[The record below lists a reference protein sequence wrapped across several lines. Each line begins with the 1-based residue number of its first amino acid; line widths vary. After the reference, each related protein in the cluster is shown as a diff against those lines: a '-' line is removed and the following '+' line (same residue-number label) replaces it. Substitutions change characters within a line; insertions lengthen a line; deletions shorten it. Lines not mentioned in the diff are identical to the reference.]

1 MDKNRFKSLM
11 QEYKEIPRSD
21 VTEDLK
27 KYYDKQKQNEKV
39 SMTKHYNKKLV
50 WSSLVLSIMIITV
63 LSITLSLYFT
73 EDKDNDNGINGPDKN
88 EIHYYMSDSLE
99 YETIDSIEIFNAE
112 NQCEIKYITTDLIE
126 SAFKTIKIKEDGRI
140 LGLGIEMT
148 VWSETID
155 NVKMYCYIGN
165 DRIQNYA
172 FSELVNEVAY
182 NGQTVKYKIDMVN
195 EIDYT
200 HYIEFIEDGICYN
213 IIASCYQEM
222 EIPSLLDQIFI

>member
-1 MDKNRFKSLM
+1 MDKNRFRSLM

-112 NQCEIKYITTDLIE
+112 NQCEIKIYYYR
-126 SAFKTIKIKEDGRI
+126 F
-140 LGLGIEMT
+140 
-148 VWSETID
+148 
-155 NVKMYCYIGN
+155 N
-165 DRIQNYA
+165 
-172 FSELVNEVAY
+172 
-182 NGQTVKYKIDMVN
+182 
-195 EIDYT
+195 
-200 HYIEFIEDGICYN
+200 
-213 IIASCYQEM
+213 
-222 EIPSLLDQIFI
+222 